1 MTKQE
6 IFFDDIERMDAQDPL
21 ANKQKEF
28 YLPDNKV
35 YLDGNSLGPLPLVA
49 KRRAKEVVDQQWGDD
64 LITSWNRHQWIEL
77 PTSVGKKIA
86 SLIGANVKP
95 ESANQVICCDSVSV
109 NIFKLLATALSI
121 NSDRHKILSQSD
133 NFPTDLYMAQG
144 LSQLLG
150 NQRCELVAVDEA
162 SIESSIDDSIA
173 VLLLTQINFRTG
185 KVHDIKRITELAH
198 QHGVL
203 VIWDLAHSAGV
214 IPIEL
219 DNWNVDFAVGCGY
232 KYFNGGPGA
241 PAFVYAAERH
251 HANMQQPLSGWMGHQ
266 SPFEFNANYQSD
278 AGIKQFLCGTPAVVS
293 MSLLD
298 AALDVF
304 NDVTINQI
312 REKSL
317 ALSDLFIRLVKQHT
331 CLKSLQLITPLER
344 NNRGSQL
351 AFTHDQAY
359 AICQA
364 LIAEGIIAD
373 FRAPNI
379 LRVGFSPLFLSFK
392 DIYRSVETLN
402 RIISEKIYENEA
414 FQVRQAVT

>member
-21 ANKQKEF
+21 AKKREEF
-28 YLPDNKV
+28 YLPSNKV
-35 YLDGNSLGPLPLVA
+35 YLDGNSLGPLPLAA
-49 KRRAKEVVDQQWGDD
+49 KQRAKQVVEQQWGDD

-77 PTSVGKKIA
+77 PESVGGKIA
-86 SLIGANVKP
+86 SLLGANTKQNG
-95 ESANQVICCDSVSV
+95 ANEVICCDSVSV
-109 NIFKLLATALSI
+109 NLFKLLATALSI

-150 NQRCELVAVDEA
+150 NQRCELVAVDEDN
-162 SIESSIDDSIA
+162 IESAIDDSIA

-185 KVHDIKRITELAH
+185 KVHNIKRITELAH

-241 PAFVYAAERH
+241 PAFIYAAERH
-251 HANMQQPLSGWMGHQ
+251 HAKMQQPLSGWMGHR
-266 SPFEFNANYQSD
+266 SPFDFDANYQSS
-278 AGIKQFLCGTPAVVS
+278 AGIKQFLCGTPAVIS
-293 MSLLD
+293 MSVLD
-298 AALDVF
+298 AALNVF
-304 NDVTINQI
+304 NDVTIEQV

-317 ALSDLFIRLVKQHT
+317 ALSDLFIRLMKQHSALT
-331 CLKSLQLITPLER
+331 SLHLITPLDRHE
-344 NNRGSQL
+344 RGSQL
-351 AFTHDQAY
+351 AFTHEQAY

-392 DIYRSVETLN
+392 DIYHSVETLN
-402 RIISEKIYENEA
+402 QIISEKIYEDKT